1 MSVEFDIKYVALL
14 LLEAICRDND
24 LPGET
29 LINVMDAKEK
39 YINRG

>member
-1 MSVEFDIKYVALL
+1 MEMDKKYVALL
-14 LLEAICRDND
+14 LLEATCKDND

-29 LINVMDAKEK
+29 LTRVLDAKER

>member
-1 MSVEFDIKYVALL
+1 MEMDKKYVALL
-14 LLEAICRDND
+14 MLEAICNDND

-29 LINVMDAKEK
+29 LTRVLDAKER